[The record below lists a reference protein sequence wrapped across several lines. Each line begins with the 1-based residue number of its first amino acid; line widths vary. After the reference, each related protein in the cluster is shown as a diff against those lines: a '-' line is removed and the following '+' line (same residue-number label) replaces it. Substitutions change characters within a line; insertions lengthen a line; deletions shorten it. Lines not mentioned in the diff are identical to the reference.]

1 MIEYTIRFE
10 LEPDKV
16 NEFTLSWKC
25 FCDHAMETEGLSSC
39 KMIDMG
45 DKHQEISMTWSERY
59 YLNLFM
65 KGEWYDFLQGAV
77 NVLGDKSI
85 ITQKDIQ
92 SD

>member
-45 DKHQEISMTWSERY
+45 DKHQEISMTWSESY
-59 YLNLFM
+59 YLNQF
-65 KGEWYDFLQGAV
+65 KRDKWFDFLQGAV
-77 NVLGDKSI
+77 SVLSDKSV
-85 ITQKDIQ
+85 ITQRDIP

>member
-16 NEFTLSWKC
+16 NEFTHSWKC
-25 FCDHAMETEGLSSC
+25 FYDNTKETDGLSNC
-39 KMIDMG
+39 NMVDRG
-45 DKHQEISMTWSERY
+45 DKHYEISMTWAERF

-85 ITQKDIQ
+85 ITQKDVQ
-92 SD
+92 PD